1 MSSLGRR
8 RIGVRCLAAVGLA
21 AVLAACGSSKNSSA
35 GAERAAGKAN
45 AGTAGQSKSGANPA
59 ADMVSAVSAGKPS
72 AAVSLKFDIAQRP
85 EVGKPVD
92 IRIALIPGST
102 FARVQVIFRPSDGLD
117 VQAGGTLEDSE
128 NPAVGV
134 PLTHTVT
141 VVPRSDG
148 IFYLSAVVL
157 TESEAGET
165 SRTFAIPLIAGSGL
179 PPAAATAGESA
190 ARDTSNQRPDTKPA
204 QESIR
209 R

>member
-1 MSSLGRR
+1 MRSLERH
-8 RIGVRCLAAVGLA
+8 RIGVRCLAVVGLA
-21 AVLAACGSSKNSSA
+21 AVLAACGSSKNSPA
-35 GAERAAGKAN
+35 ATERAAGKAN
-45 AGTAGQSKSGANPA
+45 AGTAGRSKGDAGPA

-85 EVGKPVD
+85 EVGKPVV
-92 IRIALIPGST
+92 INIALIPGSA
-102 FARVQVIFRPSDGLD
+102 FARMQVIFRPSDGLD
-117 VQAGGTLEDSE
+117 VQAGGTMEDSE

-157 TESEAGET
+157 AESEEGET

-179 PPAAATAGESA
+179 PPAAATASESA
-190 ARDTSNQRPDTKPA
+190 ARDASDQRPGTQPS
-204 QESIR
+204 QESVR